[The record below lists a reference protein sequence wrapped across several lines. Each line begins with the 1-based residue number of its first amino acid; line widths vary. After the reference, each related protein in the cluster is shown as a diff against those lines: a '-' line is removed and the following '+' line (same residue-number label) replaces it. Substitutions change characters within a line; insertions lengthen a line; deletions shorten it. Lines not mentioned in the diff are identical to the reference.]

1 MWLATGCFAAAGL
14 LLAGGYTLWR
24 ARRLVRA
31 LRGELAEA
39 QRIVAEAQ
47 QLIERR
53 GRLADELAH
62 EVKNPLSAI
71 VCSAEALEL
80 MGGKFLPPDQRRCLT
95 LIREFSNHVLRLV
108 GDFLDLSR
116 VDGGRI
122 SPQLSSVDVRPVLDS
137 LYDLVEPSAKRRG
150 IRLSIEYPEES
161 VTAHVDS
168 LHLKQV
174 LFNLI
179 QNALRYTS
187 SGGQV
192 SLRAALHE
200 DSSVAIQVSDTGV
213 GIAPEHLDS
222 IFEPYVSR
230 PVKSNG
236 TEDRG
241 IGIGLS
247 VCRALME
254 LNGGT
259 ILVESHLGSGSTFS
273 LVLPRGKEL
282 ELRPRASTGEA
293 SIAFR
298 SSSGAA
304 QGQRVMVLS
313 SPSDESSGP
322 TCALLEA
329 WGACVERVHDAAAL
343 VTKLGEAS
351 FDAVLVPA
359 EAIDHLPGDL
369 CETIHARGGRIV
381 ATAQNQITEARAK
394 ECGVDVVIAS
404 PITGDALRAA
414 LN

>member
-1 MWLATGCFAAAGL
+1 LF
-14 LLAGGYTLWR
+14 
-24 ARRLVRA
+24 
-31 LRGELAEA
+31 
-39 QRIVAEAQ
+39 
-47 QLIERR
+47 
-53 GRLADELAH
+53 
-62 EVKNPLSAI
+62 
-71 VCSAEALEL
+71 
-80 MGGKFLPPDQRRCLT
+80 
-95 LIREFSNHVLRLV
+95 
-108 GDFLDLSR
+108 
-116 VDGGRI
+116 
-122 SPQLSSVDVRPVLDS
+122 
-137 LYDLVEPSAKRRG
+137 DLVEPSAKRRG
-150 IRLSIEYPEES
+150 IKLSMEYPEES
-161 VTAHVDS
+161 VPAHVDS

-200 DSSVAIQVSDTGV
+200 DSSVAIQISDTGV

-230 PVKSNG
+230 PANSTG
-236 TEDRG
+236 TEERG

-259 ILVESHLGSGSTFS
+259 ILVESQVGKGSTFS
-273 LVLPRGKEL
+273 LVLPRGKDL
-282 ELRPRASTGEA
+282 ELKVKAAPGAGLCDTSGVA
-293 SIAFR
+293 
-298 SSSGAA
+298 SGAA

-313 SPSDESSGP
+313 GPSDDSCGP

-351 FDAVLVPA
+351 FDTVLVPA
-359 EAIDHLPGDL
+359 EAIEHLPGDL
-369 CETIHARGGRIV
+369 CEAVHARGGRIV
-381 ATAQNQITEARAK
+381 ATAHNQITEARAK
-394 ECGVDVVIAS
+394 ECGVDAVIAT
-404 PITGDALRAA
+404 PITGEALRAA